1 MPVVDAPTNGNSKFL
16 RDRDNVALVEPGDT
30 NGYAGALDAY
40 ARDPALRAR
49 HGEAGLAF
57 AKTMDWD
64 AINGAV
70 MKVYQRVI
78 ERRARR

>member
-1 MPVVDAPTNGNSKFL
+1 V
-16 RDRDNVALVEPGDT
+16 LVEPGDT

-78 ERRARR
+78 ERRAPR